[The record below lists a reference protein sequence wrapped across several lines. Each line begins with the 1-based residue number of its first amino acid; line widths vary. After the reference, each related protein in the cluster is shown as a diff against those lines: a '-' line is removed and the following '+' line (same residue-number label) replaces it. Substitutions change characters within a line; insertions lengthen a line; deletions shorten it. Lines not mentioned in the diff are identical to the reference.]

1 MKFVRIFF
9 ISLGILSLVSIL
21 VFGISLLFSPSGAPG
36 GGADMS
42 SGAISPE
49 MVEQA
54 QKMASRIGRRMAW
67 VMVLLSGVMQIGAWT
82 AAGLKLHA
90 LRGAGYP
97 ASKKLEMLEAIDIY
111 FDLPL
116 YFGLLGS
123 VGSFIMVTFF
133 PDAGLMF
140 AYASTAMGIIV
151 SVILR
156 LGYHTP
162 FKQELLLSV
171 ELPVN

>member
-1 MKFVRIFF
+1 MRFLRGLF
-9 ISLGILSLVSIL
+9 ISLGVLSLAAIL
-21 VFGISLLFSPSGAPG
+21 VFGVSLLLSPSGAPG
-36 GGADMS
+36 GGAEG
-42 SGAISPE
+42 GALSPE
-49 MVEQA
+49 MVAQA
-54 QKMASRIGRRMAW
+54 QEMAARIGRRMAW
-67 VMVLLSGVMQIGAWT
+67 VMVLASAVLQIGAWI
-82 AAGLKLHA
+82 AATLKLRA
-90 LRGAGYP
+90 VRIGDSAP
-97 ASKKLEMLEAIDIY
+97 SKKLELLEAIDVY

-162 FKQELLLSV
+162 FKQELLMSV
-171 ELPVN
+171 D

>member
-1 MKFVRIFF
+1 MKFLRGLF
-9 ISLGILSLVSIL
+9 ICFGVLSLAAIL
-21 VFGISLLFSPSGAPG
+21 VFGISLYLSPTATPGATEETT
-36 GGADMS
+36 
-42 SGAISPE
+42 GAISPE
-49 MVEQA
+49 MIEQA
-54 QKMASRIGRRMAW
+54 QELAERIGRRLAW
-67 VMVLLSGVMQIGAWT
+67 VMVLVSAVMQAGAWI
-82 AAGLKLHA
+82 AAGIKLRSVRKSGESA
-90 LRGAGYP
+90 TKQL
-97 ASKKLEMLEAIDIY
+97 LLLDAIDIY

-123 VGSFIMVTFF
+123 VGSFILITFF

-162 FKQELLLSV
+162 FKQELLQSADV
-171 ELPVN
+171 PTT

>member
-1 MKFVRIFF
+1 MRFLRGFF
-9 ISLGILSLVSIL
+9 ISFGVLALAAIL
-21 VFGISLLFSPSGAPG
+21 VFGVSLLLSPSGAPG
-36 GGADMS
+36 GGTE

-49 MVEQA
+49 MVAQA
-54 QKMASRIGRRMAW
+54 QEMAARIGRRLAW
-67 VMVLLSGVMQIGAWT
+67 VMVLFSAVLQAGAWI
-82 AAGLKLHA
+82 AATLKLKA
-90 LRGAGYP
+90 LRLTDNTP
-97 ASKKLEMLEAIDIY
+97 EKKLQLLESIDIY

-123 VGSFIMVTFF
+123 VGSFILVTFF

-162 FKQELLLSV
+162 FKQELLQAA
-171 ELPVN
+171 

>member
-1 MKFVRIFF
+1 MRFLRGFF
-9 ISLGILSLVSIL
+9 ISFGVLSVAAIL
-21 VFGISLLFSPSGAPG
+21 VLGISLLLSPSGAPG
-36 GGADMS
+36 GGAE
-42 SGAISPE
+42 SGALSPE
-49 MVEQA
+49 MLAQA
-54 QKMASRIGRRMAW
+54 QETAARIGRRMAW
-67 VMVLLSGVMQIGAWT
+67 VMVLVSAVFQIGAWI
-82 AAGLKLHA
+82 AATLKLNTVRDSEIGTA
-90 LRGAGYP
+90 
-97 ASKKLEMLEAIDIY
+97 KKLELLESIDIY

-116 YFGLLGS
+116 YLGLLGS

-171 ELPVN
+171 D

>member
-1 MKFVRIFF
+1 MKGVRLFF
-9 ISLGILSLVSIL
+9 ISLGVLALAAIL
-21 VFGISLLFSPSGAPG
+21 VFGISLLLKPSGVPMAQG
-36 GGADMS
+36 
-42 SGAISPE
+42 SGAISPA
-49 MVEQA
+49 MMAQA
-54 QKMASRIGRRMAW
+54 QEAAGRIGRRMAW
-67 VMVLLSGVMQIGAWT
+67 VMIFSSAVLQLGAWA
-82 AAGLKLHA
+82 AAGLKLKA
-90 LRGAGYP
+90 VKNTGYGAE
-97 ASKKLEMLEAIDIY
+97 KKLQLLDAIDIY

-123 VGSFIMVTFF
+123 VCSFIVITFF

-162 FKQELLLSV
+162 YRQELLTSCNT
-171 ELPVN
+171 PVK

>member
-1 MKFVRIFF
+1 MKFMRGFF
-9 ISLGILSLVSIL
+9 IFLGVLALTVAIAV
-21 VFGISLLFSPSGAPG
+21 GISFLAKPSEVPITEGA
-36 GGADMS
+36 
-42 SGAISPE
+42 GAISPE

-54 QKMASRIGRRMAW
+54 RMVAKQVGQRMAW
-67 VMVLLSGVMQIGAWT
+67 TMVLISAVLQIFAWV
-82 AAGLKLHA
+82 AALAKTKFVKN
-90 LRGAGYP
+90 AGYD
-97 ASKKLEMLEAIDIY
+97 ASKTLELLDAIDIY
-111 FDLPL
+111 YDLPL

-123 VGSFIMVTFF
+123 VGSFIVITFY

-162 FKQELLLSV
+162 LRQELLISQV
-171 ELPVN
+171 ATK

>member
-1 MKFVRIFF
+1 MKFLRGFF
-9 ISLGILSLVSIL
+9 ISLGVLALAAIL
-21 VFGISLLFSPSGAPG
+21 VFGISLLFAPSGAPG
-36 GGADMS
+36 AAEP

-49 MVEQA
+49 MVAQA
-54 QKMASRIGRRMAW
+54 QQMAARIGRRLAW
-67 VMVLLSGVMQIGAWT
+67 VMVLSSAVMQAGAWI
-82 AAGLKLHA
+82 AAGLKLRSVRTSEHCIA
-90 LRGAGYP
+90 
-97 ASKKLEMLEAIDIY
+97 KKLQLLEAIDIY

-162 FKQELLLSV
+162 FKQELLQAV
-171 ELPVN
+171 ESPVAN

>member
-1 MKFVRIFF
+1 MRFLRGFF
-9 ISLGILSLVSIL
+9 ISLGVLSLAAIL
-21 VFGISLLFSPSGAPG
+21 VFGISLLLSPSGAPG
-36 GGADMS
+36 GGAD
-42 SGAISPE
+42 SGALSSE
-49 MVEQA
+49 MVAQA
-54 QKMASRIGRRMAW
+54 QKMAARIGRRMAW
-67 VMVLLSGVMQIGAWT
+67 VMVLVSVVLQIGAWI
-82 AAGLKLHA
+82 AATLKLRA
-90 LRGAGYP
+90 VRDADNGP
-97 ASKKLEMLEAIDIY
+97 AKKLELLEAIDVY

-171 ELPVN
+171 D

>member
-1 MKFVRIFF
+1 MKFLRGFMMFF
-9 ISLGILSLVSIL
+9 GAVALTALFAVGIV
-21 VFGISLLFSPSGAPG
+21 LLMKPSGAPAAEQG
-36 GGADMS
+36 MGALS
-42 SGAISPE
+42 AE

-54 QKMASRIGRRMAW
+54 QAVAKQMGQRMAL
-67 VMVLLSGVMQIGAWT
+67 VMVLISAVLQLFSWI
-82 AAGLKLHA
+82 AA
-90 LRGAGYP
+90 
-97 ASKKLEMLEAIDIY
+97 ASKIKGVDRAGRDSSHKLELLEAVDIY

-123 VGSFIMVTFF
+123 VGSFIVITFF

-162 FKQELLLSV
+162 FKQQLLMESASA
-171 ELPVN
+171 N